1 MGQSRKMTSAR
12 TVKILASKYSHLRWA
27 EAAVGV
33 DVRVGRRLRGDA
45 AGAAAVGHVH
55 LGHLLVR
62 MVVVV
67 VVVVADRVVVVVRN
81 DRLATLRRNLTGQ
94 RVEWVEHFH
103 RDTCLLRF
111 VQLLGGWMDA
121 RLFFRPYRY
130 LSTDKTQHSQTLT
143 QYPIYIKTLI
153 RSRRQPRETL
163 QAIQL

>member
-1 MGQSRKMTSAR
+1 MT
-12 TVKILASKYSHLRWA
+12 KIVPEYSHLRWA

-33 DVRVGRRLRGDA
+33 GVRVGRRLRGDA

-62 MVVVV
+62 VVVVV

-94 RVEWVEHFH
+94 RVEGVEHFH

-111 VQLLGGWMDA
+111 VQLLGGWM
-121 RLFFRPYRY
+121 RGSNFLLGLIVISPPIRHNTVRRSLYI
-130 LSTDKTQHSQTLT
+130 
-143 QYPIYIKTLI
+143 QYISKH
-153 RSRRQPRETL
+153 
-163 QAIQL
+163 